1 MVQAIQSIL
10 DAADDV
16 CNKSFLAAQTSG
28 ITYHDERCIQSH
40 R

>member
-1 MVQAIQSIL
+1 MVQVIESNL

-16 CNKSFLAAQTSG
+16 CNKSILAAQTSG
-28 ITYHDERCIQSH
+28 ITYHDEWCIQNH